1 MQMISKAEQTR
12 KAVLQMMIKIFQWH
26 VETGTP
32 LDEQWGDHDAESLL
46 QNARMMLAFEF
57 NE

>member
-1 MQMISKAEQTR
+1 MISKAEQTR